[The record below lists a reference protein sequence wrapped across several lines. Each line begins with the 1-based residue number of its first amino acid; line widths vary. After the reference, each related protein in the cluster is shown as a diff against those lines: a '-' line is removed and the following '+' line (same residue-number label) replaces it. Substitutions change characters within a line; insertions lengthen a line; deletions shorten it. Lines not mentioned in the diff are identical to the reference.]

1 MVPRLLGPQLN
12 KMSKFPR
19 LLPSDVPLAA
29 VVEEYHR
36 TARVAL
42 RKAPTLQV
50 AGTGT
55 SPPVGSAYAC
65 RVCRVQAVYSRH
77 LCDVWWG
84 SGPRGHERRAAHP
97 KRQGL
102 LSRAGGGAAI
112 VGPSR
117 EHRTACH
124 QRTVVHRHL
133 RATPAPLRSKADS
146 YWQSGR

>member
-19 LLPSDVPLAA
+19 LLPTDVPLAA

-55 SPPVGSAYAC
+55 SPP
-65 RVCRVQAVYSRH
+65 
-77 LCDVWWG
+77 
-84 SGPRGHERRAAHP
+84 RGQRICVSCVSCASSV
-97 KRQGL
+97 L
-102 LSRAGGGAAI
+102 T
-112 VGPSR
+112 PS
-117 EHRTACH
+117 
-124 QRTVVHRHL
+124 L
-133 RATPAPLRSKADS
+133 
-146 YWQSGR
+146 